1 MSCKDILH
9 NIYLLV
15 FTSSLCLKN
24 PDRLID
30 KSKAESEIF
39 LGSIYTSGHIASTVW
54 PPKRF
59 GDDMT
64 KRPDMRYYHLS
75 KQERLYDT
83 ADQELA
89 YTAV

>member
-1 MSCKDILH
+1 
-9 NIYLLV
+9 
-15 FTSSLCLKN
+15 
-24 PDRLID
+24 
-30 KSKAESEIF
+30 
-39 LGSIYTSGHIASTVW
+39 
-54 PPKRF
+54 
-59 GDDMT
+59 MT